1 MCHDNTGRTLVEC
14 VLAHGGT
21 NLMRKQVWL
30 RAAAGLT
37 AAALVLTACSQK
49 SNEGNGDNGD
59 GGDAKPSAGWPE
71 TPAVEIKPGKEGG
84 TFRFGITE
92 PTAID
97 PYNAQ
102 ESEGLLVTKYLY
114 TGLIQVDPDGEP
126 QPGVADKWS
135 TNDDCSEWTFELK
148 TGTKFHNGEEVNS
161 ESFKRGWER
170 VSAKAS
176 ASEVAYH
183 LTGIEGF
190 DEMQAGTANALSGVD
205 ASDPAKLVV
214 KLTEPNCEWFLR
226 TFHPVFSPVP
236 STAGSPATN
245 AAYVEAPIGNG
256 PFMMDG
262 AWQHDTGI
270 KLKRFE
276 DYSIGHKAY
285 LDSVEI
291 TITPNGS
298 QDEYAGYQ
306 NGTFDWARMPV
317 PVLEQ
322 ARSTYEP
329 QDQWITKNTN
339 GMNYLLVMVT
349 QKPLDNVKA
358 RKALSMAIDRNAII
372 NGVFKGSQTPAD
384 SLVPPVF
391 KDAYQQ
397 GVCDACEFNL
407 DEAKKLAKEAGLTE
421 GTELNFQFNVDAG
434 HEEWTAAV
442 KDQLETNLGLK
453 VNLSGVQFPDLLNNE
468 QQPGS
473 SGIYRAAWGADYP
486 TPENFLAPLLAT
498 DAIGAPADQPTTG
511 DNRGRYSNEKFDD
524 LLAEGRATKDEAERT
539 KKYQEAEKIAI
550 GDDLALIP
558 LWNRTQH
565 RLANTTK
572 YINLR
577 MDFSENPDL
586 YEISIK

>member
-21 NLMRKQVWL
+21 ILMRKKAWL

-49 SNEGNGDNGD
+49 SNEGTSDNNNG
-59 GGDAKPSAGWPE
+59 GGKASTAGWPE
-71 TPAVEIKPGKEGG
+71 TPVPEIKEGKKGG
-84 TFRFGITE
+84 TFKFGITE

-102 ESEGLLVTKYLY
+102 ESEGLLVTKYLF
-114 TGLIQVDPDGEP
+114 TGLIQVDPDGGVH
-126 QPGVADKWS
+126 PGVAKKWES
-135 TNDDCSEWTFELK
+135 NDDCSEWTFDLE
-148 TGTKFHNGEEVNS
+148 TGTKFHNGEEVTS

-170 VSAKAS
+170 VAAKDS

-190 DEMQAGTANALSGVD
+190 AEMQEGSATSLSGVD

-214 KLTEPNCEWFLR
+214 KLSEPNCEFYLR

-236 STAGSPATN
+236 STAGNPNTN
-245 AAYVEAPIGNG
+245 TAYVDQPIGNG

-262 AWQHDTGI
+262 GWQHNAGI
-270 KLKRFE
+270 KLKRYD
-276 DYSIGHKAY
+276 DYKIGHAAY

-291 TITPNGS
+291 TITPNGA

-306 NGTFDWARMPV
+306 NGTFDLARMPT

-322 ARSTYEP
+322 ARATYEP
-329 QDQWITKNTN
+329 QDQWITRKTN

-349 QKPLDNVKA
+349 QKPLDSAKA
-358 RKALSMAIDRNAII
+358 RKALSMAIDRDAII
-372 NGVFKGSQTPAD
+372 NGVFKGSQSPAD

-391 KDAYQQ
+391 KDAYQK
-397 GVCDACEFNL
+397 GICEACVFNL
-407 DEAKKLAKEAGLTE
+407 DEAKKLAKEAGLKP

-434 HEEWTAAV
+434 HEEWVAAV

-453 VNLSGVQFPDLLNNE
+453 VNLGGVQFPDLLNNE

-473 SGIYRAAWGADYP
+473 TGIYRAAWGADYP
-486 TPENFLAPLLAT
+486 TPGNFLEPLLST
-498 DAIGAPADQPTTG
+498 EAIGAKANEPTTG
-511 DNRGRYSNEKFDD
+511 DNRGRYSNKKFDD
-524 LLAEGRATKDEAERT
+524 LLKDAKGEKDEAKRNGL
-539 KKYQEAEKIAI
+539 YQQAEKIAI
-550 GDDLALIP
+550 ADDQALIP
-558 LWNRTQH
+558 LWIRTQH
-565 RLANTTK
+565 RLANTSK

>member
-1 MCHDNTGRTLVEC
+1 
-14 VLAHGGT
+14 
-21 NLMRKQVWL
+21 MRKQVWV

-49 SNEGNGDNGD
+49 SNEGTGDNANGDN
-59 GGDAKPSAGWPE
+59 AKPSAGWPE
-71 TPAVEIKPGKEGG
+71 TPDVELKEGKPGG

-102 ESEGLLVTKYLY
+102 ESEGLLVTKYLF
-114 TGLIQVDPDGEP
+114 TGLIQADPDGEI
-126 QPGVADKWS
+126 QPGVADKWEP
-135 TNDDCSEWTFELK
+135 NDDCSEWTFELK

-161 ESFKRGWER
+161 EAFKRGWER
-170 VSAKAS
+170 VAAKAS

-190 DEMQAGTANALSGVD
+190 AEMQAGTANALSGVD
-205 ASDPAKLVV
+205 ASDPAKLTV
-214 KLTEPNCEWFLR
+214 KLTDPNCEWFLR

-236 STAGSPATN
+236 STAGSPASNT
-245 AAYVEAPIGNG
+245 AYVEAPIGNG

-262 AWQHDTGI
+262 PWQHDTGI

-285 LDSVEI
+285 LDAVEI
-291 TITPNGS
+291 TITANGS

-306 NGTFDWARMPV
+306 NGTFDWARMPT

-322 ARSTYEP
+322 ARATYEP
-329 QDQWITKNTN
+329 QDQWITRATN

-349 QKPLDNVKA
+349 EKPLDSAKA
-358 RKALSMAIDRNAII
+358 RKAISMAIDRDAII
-372 NGVFKGSQTPAD
+372 NGIFKGSQTPAT
-384 SLVPPVF
+384 SFVPPVF
-391 KDAYQQ
+391 ENAFQD
-397 GVCDACEFNL
+397 GVCDACTFNL
-407 DEAKKLAKEAGLTE
+407 DEAKKLAKEAGLAE

-468 QQPGS
+468 QQPGA

-486 TPENFLAPLLAT
+486 TPSNFLQPLLST
-498 DAIGAPADQPTTG
+498 EAIGAGPSEPTTG
-511 DNRGRYSNEKFDD
+511 DNRGRYSNEEFDSLLEQAAVETD
-524 LLAEGRATKDEAERT
+524 LVARAELLGQAE
-539 KKYQEAEKIAI
+539 EIAM
-550 GDDLALIP
+550 DDFAAIP
-558 LWNRTQH
+558 IYW
-565 RLANTTK
+565 
-572 YINLR
+572 YI
-577 MDFSENPDL
+577 SENVIAPTIEGFVDNAKDIHRTRWL
-586 YEISIK
+586 TKTE

>member
-21 NLMRKQVWL
+21 ILMRKQAWL

-49 SNEGNGDNGD
+49 SNEGTGNNDNG
-59 GGDAKPSAGWPE
+59 GAPKPSAGWPQ
-71 TPAVEIKPGKEGG
+71 TPVPDLKEGKKGG
-84 TFRFGITE
+84 TFHFGITE

-102 ESEGLLVTKYLY
+102 ESEGLLVTKYLF
-114 TGLIQVDPDGEP
+114 TGLIQVDPDGKPE
-126 QPGVADKWS
+126 PGVADKWEH
-135 TNDDCSEWTFELK
+135 NDDCTEWTFDLK
-148 TGTKFHNGEEVNS
+148 KGTKFHNGEEVTS

-170 VSAKAS
+170 VAAKDS
-176 ASEVAYH
+176 ASEVSYH
-183 LTGIEGF
+183 LSGIKGF
-190 DEMQAGTANALSGVD
+190 DEMQAGTATSLSGVD

-214 KLTEPNCEWFLR
+214 TLSDPNCEFYLR

-236 STAGSPATN
+236 STAGSPTSN
-245 AAYVEAPIGNG
+245 PAYVDQPIGNG

-262 AWQHDTGI
+262 PWQHNAGI
-270 KLKRFE
+270 KLKRFD
-276 DYSIGHKAY
+276 DYKIGHAAY
-285 LDSVEI
+285 LDNVEI
-291 TITPNGS
+291 TITPNGA

-306 NGTFDWARMPV
+306 NGTFDWARMPT

-322 ARSTYEP
+322 ARATYEP
-329 QDQWITKNTN
+329 QNQWITRNTN

-349 QKPLDNVKA
+349 QKPLDTAKA
-358 RKALSMAIDRNAII
+358 RKAISMAINRNAII
-372 NGVFKGSQTPAD
+372 TGVFKGSQTPAD
-384 SLVPPVF
+384 SLIPPVF
-391 KDAYQQ
+391 KDAYQP
-397 GVCDACEFNL
+397 GVCKACVFNL

-453 VNLSGVQFPDLLNNE
+453 VNLSGVQFADLLNNE
-468 QQPGS
+468 QQPKS

-486 TPENFLAPLLAT
+486 TPENFLTPLLST
-498 DAIGAPADQPTTG
+498 DAIGAKADEPTTG
-511 DNRGRYSNEKFDD
+511 DNRGRYSNKKFDD
-524 LLAEGRATKDEAERT
+524 LLKEAKGEPDEAKRT
-539 KKYQEAEKIAI
+539 ELYQQAEKIAI
-550 GDDLALIP
+550 GDDQALIP

-565 RLANTTK
+565 RLANTSK
-572 YINLR
+572 FINMR

>member
-1 MCHDNTGRTLVEC
+1 
-14 VLAHGGT
+14 
-21 NLMRKQVWL
+21 MRKQAWL

-49 SNEGNGDNGD
+49 SNEGTSDDNND
-59 GGDAKPSAGWPE
+59 SAAQSAGWPE
-71 TPAVEIKPGKEGG
+71 TPLPDIKEGKKGG
-84 TFRFGITE
+84 TFRFGLTE

-102 ESEGLLVTKYLY
+102 ESEGLLVTKYLF
-114 TGLIQVDPDGEP
+114 TGLIQVDPLGEVK
-126 QPGVADKWS
+126 PGVATKWEA
-135 TNDDCSEWTFELK
+135 NDDCTEWTFDLK
-148 TGTKFHNGEEVNS
+148 TGTKFHNGEEVTS
-161 ESFKRGWER
+161 ASFKRGWER
-170 VSAKAS
+170 VAAKDS

-183 LTGIEGF
+183 LAGIEGF
-190 DEMQAGTANALSGVD
+190 DEMQAGTATSLSGVD
-205 ASDPAKLVV
+205 ATDPAKLVV
-214 KLTEPNCEWFLR
+214 KLADPNCEFYLR

-236 STAGSPATN
+236 STAGSPTSN
-245 AAYVEAPIGNG
+245 PAYVEQPIGNG

-262 AWQHDTGI
+262 PWQHNVGI
-270 KLKRFE
+270 KLKRFD
-276 DYSIGHKAY
+276 DYNIGHAAY

-291 TITPNGS
+291 TITANGS

-306 NGTFDWARMPV
+306 NGTFDWARMPT
-317 PVLEQ
+317 PVLPQ

-329 QDQWITKNTN
+329 QNQWITRNTN

-349 QKPLDNVKA
+349 QKPLDSAKA
-358 RKALSMAIDRNAII
+358 RKALSMAIDRDAII
-372 NGVFKGSQTPAD
+372 NGVFKGSQSPAD
-384 SLVPPVF
+384 SLVPPAF
-391 KDAYQQ
+391 KDAYQK

-453 VNLSGVQFPDLLNNE
+453 VNLGGVQFTDLLNNE
-468 QQPGS
+468 QQPNS
-473 SGIYRAAWGADYP
+473 TGIYRAAWGADYP
-486 TPENFLAPLLAT
+486 TPGNFLEPLLST
-498 DAIGAPADQPTTG
+498 GAIGAPADQPTTG
-511 DNRGRYSNEKFDD
+511 DNRGRYSNKKFDD
-524 LLAEGRATKDEAERT
+524 LLDEAKGEKDDAKRVT
-539 KKYQEAEKIAI
+539 LYQQAEKIAI

-565 RLANTTK
+565 RLANTSK
-572 YINLR
+572 FINLR

-586 YEISIK
+586 YEISTK

>member
-1 MCHDNTGRTLVEC
+1 
-14 VLAHGGT
+14 
-21 NLMRKQVWL
+21 MRKQAWL

-49 SNEGNGDNGD
+49 ENTGTSEENS
-59 GGDAKPSAGWPE
+59 GGAKQSAGWPE
-71 TPAVEIKPGKEGG
+71 TPEPEIKEGKKGG
-84 TFRFGITE
+84 VFKFGIAE

-102 ESEGLLVTKYLY
+102 ESEGLLVTKYLF
-114 TGLIQVDPDGEP
+114 TGLIQVEP
-126 QPGVADKWS
+126 NGDVKPGVAEKWE
-135 TNDDCSEWTFELK
+135 TNDDCTEWTFDLK
-148 TGTKFHNGEEVNS
+148 TGTKFHNGEEVTS
-161 ESFKRGWER
+161 ASFKRGWER
-170 VSAKAS
+170 VSAKDS

-183 LTGIEGF
+183 LSPIKGF
-190 DEMQAGTANALSGVD
+190 DEMQAGTATELSGVD

-214 KLTEPNCEWFLR
+214 TMSAPNCEFYLR

-236 STAGSPATN
+236 EVAGNPTTN
-245 AAYVEAPIGNG
+245 TAYVDAPIGNG

-262 AWQHDTGI
+262 AWQHNAGI
-270 KLKRFE
+270 KLKRFD
-276 DYSIGHKAY
+276 DYNIGHAAY

-291 TITPNGS
+291 TITPNGA

-306 NGTFDWARMPV
+306 NGTFDWARMPT

-322 ARSTYEP
+322 ARSEYEP
-329 QDQWITKNTN
+329 QDQWITRKTN

-349 QKPLDNVKA
+349 QKPLDDVKA
-358 RKALSMAIDRNAII
+358 RKAISLAIDRDAII

-391 KDAYQQ
+391 TDAYQP
-397 GVCDACEFNL
+397 GVCGDCKFDL

-421 GTELNFQFNVDAG
+421 GTELNFQFNADAG
-434 HEEWTAAV
+434 HDEWTAAV

-453 VNLSGVQFPDLLNNE
+453 VNISSVQFTDLLNNE
-468 QQPGS
+468 QQPGA

-486 TPENFLAPLLAT
+486 TPGNFLEPLLST
-498 DAIGAPADQPTTG
+498 KAIGATATEPTTG
-511 DNRGRYSNEKFDD
+511 DNRGRYSNKKFDD
-524 LLAEGRATKDEAERT
+524 LIDEANGEKDEAKRVSL
-539 KKYQEAEKIAI
+539 YQQAEKIAI
-550 GDDLALIP
+550 GDDQALIP

-565 RLANTTK
+565 RLANTSK
-572 YINLR
+572 FINLR

>member
-1 MCHDNTGRTLVEC
+1 
-14 VLAHGGT
+14 
-21 NLMRKQVWL
+21 MRKQAWL

-49 SNEGNGDNGD
+49 SNEGTGNNNGG
-59 GGDAKPSAGWPE
+59 AKEQTAGWPE
-71 TPAVEIKPGKEGG
+71 TPLPDIKEGKKGG
-84 TFRFGITE
+84 TFNFGISE

-102 ESEGLLVTKYLY
+102 ESEGLLVTKYLF
-114 TGLIQVDPDGEP
+114 TGLIQVDPQGEVE
-126 QPGVADKWS
+126 PGVAEKWES
-135 TNDDCSEWTFELK
+135 NDDCTEWTFDLK
-148 TGTKFHNGEEVNS
+148 TGTKFHNGEDVTS
-161 ESFKRGWER
+161 ASFKRGWER
-170 VSAKAS
+170 VSAKDS

-183 LTGIEGF
+183 LAGIEGF
-190 DEMQAGTANALSGVD
+190 DEMQAGTATSLSGVD
-205 ASDPAKLVV
+205 ASDPAKLKV
-214 KLTEPNCEWFLR
+214 KLADANCEFYLR

-236 STAGSPATN
+236 STAGSPTTN
-245 AAYVEAPIGNG
+245 TAYVEQPIGNG

-262 AWQHDTGI
+262 PWQHNTGI
-270 KLKRFE
+270 KLKRF
-276 DYSIGHKAY
+276 DGYNIGHPAY
-285 LDSVEI
+285 LDAVNI
-291 TITPNGS
+291 TITANGN

-306 NGTFDWARMPV
+306 NGTFDWARMPT

-329 QDQWITKNTN
+329 QNQWITRNTN

-349 QKPLDNVKA
+349 KKPLDSAKA

-372 NGVFKGSQTPAD
+372 NGVFKGSQSPAD
-384 SLVPPVF
+384 SIVPPVF
-391 KDAYQQ
+391 KDAYQE
-397 GVCDACEFNL
+397 GVCDACTYNL

-442 KDQLETNLGLK
+442 KDQLQTNLGLK
-453 VNLSGVQFPDLLNNE
+453 VNLSGVQFSDLLNNE

-473 SGIYRAAWGADYP
+473 TGIYRAAWGADYP
-486 TPENFLAPLLAT
+486 TPGNFLEPLLAT
-498 DAIGAPADQPTTG
+498 AAIGAPADQPTTG

-524 LLAEGRATKDEAERT
+524 LLDQAKGEKDEAKRVEL
-539 KKYQEAEKIAI
+539 YQQAEKIAI
-550 GDDLALIP
+550 GEDLALIP

-565 RLANTTK
+565 RLANTDK
-572 YINLR
+572 FINLR

>member
-1 MCHDNTGRTLVEC
+1 
-14 VLAHGGT
+14 
-21 NLMRKQVWL
+21 MRKRVWL
-30 RAAAGLT
+30 QAAAGLT
-37 AAALVLTACSQK
+37 AAALVLTGCSQK
-49 SNEGNGDNGD
+49 SNEGSGENNDNG
-59 GGDAKPSAGWPE
+59 GDKQSAGWPE
-71 TPAVEIKPGKEGG
+71 TPAVEVKEGKEGG

-102 ESEGLLVTKYLY
+102 ESEGLLVTKYLF
-114 TGLIQVDPDGEP
+114 TGLIQVTPDGEP
-126 QPGVADKWS
+126 EPGVADKWES
-135 TNDDCSEWTFELK
+135 NDDCTEWTFELK
-148 TGTKFHNGEEVNS
+148 KGTKFHNGEEVNS

-190 DEMQAGTANALSGVD
+190 AEMQAGTANTLSGVD

-214 KLTEPNCEWFLR
+214 KLAEANCEFFLR
-226 TFHPVFSPVP
+226 TYHPVFSPVP
-236 STAGSPATN
+236 SNAGSPATN
-245 AAYVEAPIGNG
+245 TAYVEQPIGNG

-262 AWQHDTGI
+262 PWQHDVGI

-276 DYSIGHKAY
+276 DYNIGHKAY
-285 LDSVEI
+285 LDTVEI
-291 TITPNGS
+291 TITANGS

-306 NGTFDWARMPV
+306 NGTFDWARMPT

-329 QDQWITKNTN
+329 QNQWITRKTN

-349 QKPLDNVKA
+349 QKPLDSAKA
-358 RKALSMAIDRNAII
+358 RKAISMAINRDEII

-384 SLVPPVF
+384 SFVPPVF
-391 KDAYQQ
+391 KDAYQS
-397 GVCDACEFNL
+397 GVCEACKFDLN
-407 DEAKKLAKEAGLTE
+407 EAKKLAKEAGLTE
-421 GTELNFQFNVDAG
+421 GTALNFQFNVDAG
-434 HEEWTAAV
+434 HEEWAAAV

-453 VNLSGVQFPDLLNNE
+453 VNMSGVQFPDLLNNE
-468 QQPGS
+468 QQPNS
-473 SGIYRAAWGADYP
+473 TGIYRAAWGADYP
-486 TPENFLAPLLAT
+486 TPENFLTPLLST
-498 DAIGAPADQPTTG
+498 EAIGATATEPTTG
-511 DNRGRYSNEKFDD
+511 DNRGRYSNPEFDD
-524 LLAEGRATKDEAERT
+524 LLKDAKGEKDEGKRT
-539 KKYQEAEKIAI
+539 ELYQQAEKIAI
-550 GDDLALIP
+550 GDDQALIP

-565 RLANTTK
+565 RLANTSK
-572 YINLR
+572 FINLR

>member
-1 MCHDNTGRTLVEC
+1 MNSIPDI
-14 VLAHGGT
+14 
-21 NLMRKQVWL
+21 K
-30 RAAAGLT
+30 
-37 AAALVLTACSQK
+37 
-49 SNEGNGDNGD
+49 EG
-59 GGDAKPSAGWPE
+59 K
-71 TPAVEIKPGKEGG
+71 KGG
-84 TFRFGITE
+84 TFHFGITE

-97 PYNAQ
+97 PFNAQ
-102 ESEGLLVTKYLY
+102 ESEGLLVTKYLF
-114 TGLIQVDPDGEP
+114 TGLIQVDPDGTPE
-126 QPGVADKWS
+126 PGVADKWEH
-135 TNDDCSEWTFELK
+135 NDDCTEWTFDLK
-148 TGTKFHNGEEVNS
+148 TGTKFHNGEEVTS

-170 VSAKAS
+170 VAAKDS

-183 LTGIEGF
+183 LAGIKGF
-190 DEMQAGTANALSGVD
+190 DEMQAGTATTLSGVD

-214 KLTEPNCEWFLR
+214 TLSDPNCEFYLR

-236 STAGSPATN
+236 STAGSPTTN
-245 AAYVEAPIGNG
+245 TAYVDQPIGNG

-262 AWQHDTGI
+262 PWQHNAGI
-270 KLKRFE
+270 KLKRFD
-276 DYSIGHKAY
+276 DYKIGHPAY

-291 TITPNGS
+291 TITPNGA

-306 NGTFDWARMPV
+306 NGTFDWARMPT

-322 ARSTYEP
+322 ARATYEP
-329 QDQWITKNTN
+329 QNQWITRNTN

-349 QKPLDNVKA
+349 QKPLDSAKA

-391 KDAYQQ
+391 KDAYQP
-397 GVCDACEFNL
+397 GVCEACEFNL

-453 VNLSGVQFPDLLNNE
+453 VNLSGVQFSDLLNNE
-468 QQPGS
+468 QQPTS
-473 SGIYRAAWGADYP
+473 TGIYRAAWGADYP
-486 TPENFLAPLLAT
+486 TPENFLTPLLST
-498 DAIGAPADQPTTG
+498 DAIGATKDEPTTG
-511 DNRGRYSNEKFDD
+511 DNRGRYSNKKFDD
-524 LLAEGRATKDEAERT
+524 LLEEAKGEPDEAKRT
-539 KKYQEAEKIAI
+539 KLYQQAEKIAI
-550 GDDLALIP
+550 GDDQALIP

-565 RLANTTK
+565 RLANTSK
-572 YINLR
+572 FINMR

>member
-1 MCHDNTGRTLVEC
+1 
-14 VLAHGGT
+14 
-21 NLMRKQVWL
+21 MRKQAWL

-49 SNEGNGDNGD
+49 ENTGTSDNNS
-59 GGDAKPSAGWPE
+59 GGAKQSAGWPE
-71 TPAVEIKPGKEGG
+71 TPEPEIKDGKKGG
-84 TFRFGITE
+84 TFKFGITE

-102 ESEGLLVTKYLY
+102 ESEGLLVTKYLF
-114 TGLIQVDPDGEP
+114 TGLIQVEPDGSVI
-126 QPGVADKWS
+126 PGVAEKWE
-135 TNDDCSEWTFELK
+135 TNDDCTEWTFDLK
-148 TGTKFHNGEEVNS
+148 TGTKFHNGEEVTS
-161 ESFKRGWER
+161 ASFKRGWER
-170 VSAKAS
+170 VAAKDS

-183 LTGIEGF
+183 LAPIKGF
-190 DEMQAGTANALSGVD
+190 DEMQAGTATSLSGVD

-214 KLTEPNCEWFLR
+214 TMSEPNCEFYLR

-236 STAGSPATN
+236 STAGTPTSNP
-245 AAYVEAPIGNG
+245 AYVEQPIGNG
-256 PFMMDG
+256 PFQMDG
-262 AWQHDTGI
+262 PWQHNTGI
-270 KLKRFE
+270 KLKRFD
-276 DYSIGHKAY
+276 DYNIGHAAY

-306 NGTFDWARMPV
+306 NGTFDWARMPT

-322 ARSTYEP
+322 ARSQYEP
-329 QDQWITKNTN
+329 EDQWITRKTN

-349 QKPLDNVKA
+349 QKPLDSAKA
-358 RKALSMAIDRNAII
+358 RKAISMAIDRDAII

-391 KDAYQQ
+391 KDAYQP
-397 GVCDACEFNL
+397 GVCGACKFDL

-442 KDQLETNLGLK
+442 KEQLESNLGLK
-453 VNLSGVQFPDLLNNE
+453 VNLGGVQFSDLLNNE
-468 QQPGS
+468 QQVGA

-486 TPENFLAPLLAT
+486 TPGNFLEPLLST
-498 DAIGAPADQPTTG
+498 GAIGAKADEPVTG
-511 DNRGRYSNEKFDD
+511 DNRGRYSNSKFDD
-524 LLAEGRATKDEAERT
+524 LIKEANGEKDEAKRVSLF
-539 KKYQEAEKIAI
+539 QQAEKIAI
-550 GDDLALIP
+550 GDDQALIP

-572 YINLR
+572 FINLR